1 MRVAEDR
8 KKVEKIGKI
17 KHFTIAIAEDYIID
31 MIYNV
36 YEKYKKVTQNS
47 TTFEH
52 FCNEYI
58 RGKYN
63 YTIRQGWEKYVCK

>member
-1 MRVAEDR
+1 
-8 KKVEKIGKI
+8 
-17 KHFTIAIAEDYIID
+17 